1 MAKLGSIVPIFLSI
15 NNLVFEEMDVLGR
28 ALKEYYFDG
37 ASTKLWVHDNHGPKE
52 EMPIN
57 IYFRDLEAMPYLET
71 LALQMCIGKTLDIG
85 AGAGSHALALQ
96 KNNLEV
102 QAIDISDGAVEVMID
117 RGVNAK
123 CSDFFAFQNEQFDT
137 LLLLMNGIGLVQNI
151 SGLKDFLAHAKTLLK
166 DGGQLIF
173 DSSNLAYL
181 YDYEIPQLAHYYGE
195 VKCCYEYRKQKTEW
209 FSWLYVDAITLANI
223 AFSSGYNTE
232 ILFTDSSD
240 QYLARL
246 TLR

>member
-1 MAKLGSIVPIFLSI
+1 LGCILPIFLSI
-15 NNLVFEEMDVLGR
+15 YNLVFEAMDVLGT

-37 ASTKLWVHDNHGPKE
+37 KSAKLWVHDNHGPKE

-57 IYFRDLEAMPYLET
+57 IYFRDLDAMPYLET
-71 LALQMCIGKTLDIG
+71 LALQMCKGRTLDIG

-96 KNNLEV
+96 KNKLEV
-102 QAIDISDGAVEVMID
+102 KAIDISEGAVEVMID
-117 RGVNAK
+117 RGVNAV
-123 CSDFFAFQNEQFDT
+123 CTDFFAFHNELFDT

-151 SGLKDFLAHAKTLLK
+151 AGLKRFFAYAKTLLK

-173 DSSNLAYL
+173 DSSDLSYL
-181 YDYEIPQLAHYYGE
+181 YDYEIPQLPHYYGE
-195 VKCCYEYRKQKTEW
+195 VKCCYEYRKEKTEW
-209 FSWLYVDAITLANI
+209 FSWLYVDATTLANI
-223 AFSSGYNTE
+223 AFDCGWKTE